1 MEPNAQ
7 TDFTLSS
14 MDSMARAQMPDA
26 LRERIIA
33 TLIARK
39 GRVITLRRPWV
50 MLMAA
55 GLALLVGFNV
65 YTLTHRNEAQP
76 TRVASASNPLA
87 DEYFSPAP
95 SI

>member
-1 MEPNAQ
+1 MKPDAQ
-7 TDFTLSS
+7 TERTLSS
-14 MDSMARAQMPDA
+14 LDGMARAQMPA
-26 LRERIIA
+26 ELRERIIA
-33 TLIARK
+33 ALAAPK
-39 GRVITLRRPWV
+39 GRLVNMRKSFV

-65 YTLTHRNEAQP
+65 YTLVQRSAKPATE
-76 TRVASASNPLA
+76 VAGAPNPLA